1 MTSIKNLRCLKS
13 FTSIL
18 NGTKKMLME
27 NLGTTSELT
36 SEVDCTESR
45 ITVRMYSPTQQGKP
59 QKMYKG
65 KIGTKK
71 NPVQLTYIRAKTPTQ
86 ETFDIGD
93 QDRLHPV
100 SVVEPAKPKEL
111 IKKKV
116 EMHFPHFIDLATP
129 PHPTIF
135 FYDYYHN
142 SLVAKSPTNLPSFL
156 FKCVCEITFKHHSSI
171 RPDHT

>member
-100 SVVEPAKPKEL
+100 SVVEPVHA
-111 IKKKV
+111 
-116 EMHFPHFIDLATP
+116 HFSF
-129 PHPTIF
+129 HPLHI
-135 FYDYYHN
+135 HQV
-142 SLVAKSPTNLPSFL
+142 SA
-156 FKCVCEITFKHHSSI
+156 
-171 RPDHT
+171 